1 MLSTLS
7 YHLQGI
13 FIHRPSTAQSALQCA
28 KSATSDARLV
38 TNVSPLSRSL
48 NDTIER
54 CFHQLWRP
62 PGMALG
68 VCDAEGL
75 AWSLCLGERQLGAG
89 TAIDEHT
96 MFALA
101 SGTKTLAAAS
111 IAHLIGQHKLDWDT
125 RVVDIDPAFDAG
137 DARVTELL
145 TLRDLACHRTG
156 WTSSEGRHRAAAV
169 TRADLVS
176 RLRYHGFRHP
186 FRESFA
192 YCTDGFSAL
201 GHVVDKSTGIS
212 WERYA
217 QSHLLAPLDME
228 RTFFSVAEAEAS
240 NNFAQP
246 HLQLSDGERVPV
258 PWYYEDGVATPAGGA
273 NSCLADLSKWLGAW
287 LANSDART
295 PWPTE
300 QTVIMR
306 TPQIADAG
314 PFADQELSCAVSD
327 DLTDEAYALG
337 WYTHRYRGERI
348 FHHTGSIRGFRAML
362 ALLPERGLGFIALV
376 NADAVYL
383 PRALFQA
390 TLDALQNADPM
401 RWIPD
406 FWKLEQAWH
415 SLNAGRYFRDRHD
428 AEPIIDEDLVG
439 AYRDDGRFGSIQIE
453 SNHIGLSFRAGR
465 LSYRIVAAGGDSYRC
480 EEPCGALVIDQGPLH
495 VERNRSGQ
503 VVGFRYRDALF
514 TRIG

>member
-1 MLSTLS
+1 MD
-7 YHLQGI
+7 
-13 FIHRPSTAQSALQCA
+13 RAPAAQSTLQCA
-28 KSATSDARLV
+28 KFPTSAPRPV
-38 TNVSPLSRSL
+38 TNASPLSRSL
-48 NDTIER
+48 NDAIER
-54 CFHQLWRP
+54 CLQQLWRP
-62 PGMALG
+62 PGMAVG
-68 VCDAEGL
+68 VCDAKGL

-96 MFALA
+96 VFALA

-111 IAHLIGQHKLDWDT
+111 IAHLIGQRKLDWET

-137 DARVTELL
+137 DARVTGLL

-156 WTSSEGRHRAAAV
+156 WTSSEGRHRAAAL

-192 YCTDGFSAL
+192 YCTDGFSVL
-201 GHVVDKSTGIS
+201 GHVVDKCTGMS

-217 QSHLLAPLDME
+217 QSHLLAPLGME
-228 RTFFSVAEAEAS
+228 RTFFTVADAEAS

-246 HLQLSDGERVPV
+246 HLQLSEGERVPV

-273 NSCLADLSKWLGAW
+273 NSCLADLSEWLGAW
-287 LANSDART
+287 LANSDMGT
-295 PWPTE
+295 PWPSE
-300 QTVIMR
+300 QTTIMQ

-314 PFADQELSCAVSD
+314 AFADQELSCAVSD
-327 DLTDEAYALG
+327 DLSDEAYALG
-337 WYTHRYRGERI
+337 WYTHRCRGERI

-362 ALLPERGLGFIALV
+362 ALLPQRGLGFIALV

-390 TLDALQNADPM
+390 TLDALQKGDPM
-401 RWIPD
+401 RWIPN
-406 FWKLEQAWH
+406 FWRLEQAWH
-415 SLNAGRYFRDRHD
+415 TLNAGRCRRDRH
-428 AEPIIDEDLVG
+428 ETQPIIDGHLVG
-439 AYRDDGRFGSIQIE
+439 AYRDDGRFGSVQIE
-453 SNHIGLSFRAGR
+453 SDPTGLTFRGGR
-465 LSYRIVAAGGDSYRC
+465 LSYRIVSAGVDSYRC
-480 EEPCGALVIDQGPLH
+480 EEPCGALVVDQGPLH

-514 TRIG
+514 TRTS